1 MNPQP
6 TSYSAVNVLGLI
18 PEELRT
24 RENLEGRE
32 LPEDQQEE
40 FMKQC
45 LKEQQQYE
53 EQELKHQDNQPSQ
66 QDTPKPATTGINMKV
81 RSISPPGY
89 EDVPDPHHADDDYKN
104 PADTLPGHF
113 MSSSPVKVS
122 PPGGGRKFQIEHRK
136 DAGQDEYTPVFD
148 SLGPGKAER
157 IGEPVIRPRGHSD
170 SSPLVKQ
177 FSGDNHSDPTEFNFN
192 TAVLPIVAEGKSS
205 SLPPNSLEDLVEAYS
220 ESKRPSSKRN
230 SAKEFV
236 EFDPTT
242 RKGRME
248 SQRKKKPKLNGTVSK
263 NDDNE
268 RDSPDGDAKGA
279 ESAGSAS
286 PVKSKE
292 FEVSGGN
299 MSDSYA
305 VVALVDKKQ
314 YRTEADMMKKE
325 GSGKPEH
332 YSASLKRSIKS
343 SAENTSV

>member
-1 MNPQP
+1 MTPQP
-6 TSYSAVNVLGLI
+6 TSYSAVNVLGLL

-24 RENLEGRE
+24 RENLEGQE
-32 LPEDQQEE
+32 LPENQQEE

-45 LKEQQQYE
+45 LKNI
-53 EQELKHQDNQPSQ
+53 QEVNRQEGQPSKQ
-66 QDTPKPATTGINMKV
+66 GTPKPAATCTNIKV

-89 EDVPDPHHADDDYKN
+89 EDVPEPLHADDDYKN
-104 PADTLPGHF
+104 PVDTLPGHF
-113 MSSSPVKVS
+113 LSSIPAKAS
-122 PPGGGRKFQIEHRK
+122 PPGGGRKFQMEQRK
-136 DAGQDEYTPVFD
+136 DAGPEEYTSVFD
-148 SLGPGKAER
+148 SLPPEKAER
-157 IGEPVIRPRGHSD
+157 IGEPMKRPRGHSD
-170 SSPLVKQ
+170 SSPLARQ

-192 TAVLPIVAEGKSS
+192 TALPSLAEMKSS
-205 SLPPNSLEDLVEAYS
+205 SLPPNSLEDLAGS
-220 ESKRPSSKRN
+220 ESKRQSSKRN
-230 SAKEFV
+230 SAKELV

-268 RDSPDGDAKGA
+268 RDSPDGGAKGA

-292 FEVSGGN
+292 FEVSGDY

-305 VVALVDKKQ
+305 VVTLADKKQ

-332 YSASLKRSIKS
+332 YLASQKPPINS